1 MRITYKGDYALKAV
15 LDLSTSYGN
24 GVVSIHEMAKRLD
37 IPIKFL
43 EQILLDLKRGGF
55 VESRRGKIGGYL
67 LARPPEKIK
76 LGEVI
81 RYIDGSIEPIACANP
96 EKKYTGCMDIHR
108 CVFKKL
114 WQSVARAT
122 ATIVDNTTFQ
132 DLVKECKLKSETIIY
147 NI

>member
-15 LDLSTSYGN
+15 LELSINYGN
-24 GVVSIHEMAKRLD
+24 GVVNIHEMAKRLD

-43 EQILLDLKRGGF
+43 EQILLELKRGGF

-67 LARPPEKIK
+67 LARAPDKIK

-81 RYIDGSIEPIACANP
+81 RYIDGSIEPIACVNP
-96 EKKYTGCMDIHR
+96 EKKYSGCVDIHK

-114 WQSVARAT
+114 WQRVASAT
-122 ATIVDNTTFQ
+122 ADIVDNTTFS
-132 DLVKECKLKSETIIY
+132 DLVKECKLKSQAIIY
-147 NI
+147 SI

>member
-15 LDLSTSYGN
+15 LDLSINYGN

-67 LARPPEKIK
+67 LAHPPEKIK

-81 RYIDGSIEPIACANP
+81 RYIDGSIEPIACANL
-96 EKKYTGCMDIHR
+96 EKKYTGCVDIHR

-114 WQSVARAT
+114 WQAVAKAT
-122 ATIVDNTTFQ
+122 SEIVDKTTFE
-132 DLVKECKLKSETIIY
+132 DLVEEYKLKSEVISY

>member
-15 LDLSTSYGN
+15 LELSINYGN

-76 LGEVI
+76 LGAVI
-81 RYIDGSIEPIACANP
+81 RYIDGSIEPIACANL
-96 EKKYTGCMDIHR
+96 EKKYTGCVDIHR

-114 WQSVARAT
+114 WQTIAKAT
-122 ATIVDNTTFQ
+122 ADIVDNTTFK
-132 DLVKECKLKSETIIY
+132 DLVGDYRLKREAITYSI
-147 NI
+147 

>member
-15 LDLSTSYGN
+15 LDLSINYGN
-24 GVVSIHEMAKRLD
+24 GVVSINEMAKRLD

-67 LARPPEKIK
+67 LARAPEKII
-76 LGEVI
+76 LGQVI
-81 RYIDGSIEPIACANP
+81 RYIDGAIEPIACADP
-96 EKKYTGCMDIHR
+96 GKKYTGCVDIHR
-108 CVFKKL
+108 CAFKKL

-122 ATIVDNTTFQ
+122 SDIVDNTTFQ
-132 DLVKECKLKSETIIY
+132 ELVKEHKLKSQNITY